1 MTRKLAIVVF
11 FSLFTVAAEPAPVTF
26 AQEDTGSS
34 GHATTTIDAAL
45 YNLADKL
52 AELLSTIRDVIAI
65 NQLKINTCSVGNHYD
80 FKGLTPSTIGTQVGN
95 YFNMSTGIRMK
106 QTSLRL
112 RNPKNAPD
120 TWESA
125 ALEMFED
132 PDYPIGS
139 PYTEIVELNG
149 GEAYR
154 FIKPVYIGK
163 ECLRCHGERETVR
176 EDILEYLETHYPQDM
191 TTGYKIGDLRGGISV
206 TIPIF
211 EQGLSQPHLPNV
223 DAD

>member
-11 FSLFTVAAEPAPVTF
+11 FSLFTVAAELAPVTF
-26 AQEDTGSS
+26 AREDTGSS
-34 GHATTTIDAAL
+34 GHATTTTDAAL

-52 AELLSTIRDVIAI
+52 AELLGTIRDVIAI
-65 NQLKINTCSVGNHYD
+65 NQLKINTCSIGNHYD

-112 RNPKNAPD
+112 RNLKNAPD
-120 TWESA
+120 AWEAA

-132 PDYPIGS
+132 PDYPVGS
-139 PYTEIVELNG
+139 PYTEIVERNG
-149 GEAYR
+149 GEVYR

-163 ECLRCHGERETVR
+163 ECLRCHGERETIR

-191 TTGYKIGDLRGGISV
+191 TTGYKVGDLRGGISI
-206 TIPIF
+206 TIPIV
-211 EQGLSQPHLPNV
+211 EQGLSQPHMPNV

>member
-11 FSLFTVAAEPAPVTF
+11 FSLFTVVAEPIPVTF
-26 AQEDTGSS
+26 AREDTGSS
-34 GHATTTIDAAL
+34 RHATTTIDAAL

-52 AELLSTIRDVIAI
+52 AELLGTVRDVIAI
-65 NQLKINTCSVGNHYD
+65 NQLKINTCSIDNHYD
-80 FKGLTPSTIGTQVGN
+80 FKGITPATIGTQVGN

-120 TWESA
+120 AWESA

-132 PDYPIGS
+132 PDYPVGS
-139 PYTEIVELNG
+139 PYTEIVGLDE

-154 FIKPVYIGK
+154 FIKPIYIGK
-163 ECLRCHGERETVR
+163 SCLRCHGERKTIR

-191 TTGYKIGDLRGGISV
+191 TTGYNVGDLRGGISI
-206 TIPIF
+206 TIPIV
-211 EQGLSQPHLPNV
+211 EQGLSQPHLP
-223 DAD
+223 